1 MKKKN
6 NIDKKLLK
14 ILDKS
19 LKKYNKKANSKMF
32 DIPLYEKGLID
43 SFDFINI
50 ISDIEKEFKVKISIN
65 KIDAKTTINNL
76 KNEFR

>member
-6 NIDKKLLK
+6 NVDKKLLN

-19 LKKYNKKANSKMF
+19 LKKYNKKANLKMF
-32 DIPLYEKGLID
+32 DIALYEKGLID

-50 ISDIEKEFKVKISIN
+50 ISEIEKEFKVKISIN

-76 KNEFR
+76 KNEFK